1 MEQQTEAGLLPS
13 SQRITHLDTVRGVA
27 VMGILI
33 MNAVS
38 FFFVGAAYFDI
49 SSPENK
55 TILDWLVGGFGE
67 VFADQKFMALFS
79 LLFGA
84 SVLLFCERAAAK
96 GHSPVRLSLWRN
108 FLLLLM
114 GSFHA
119 SIWEGD
125 ILFVYACCAPV
136 LLLCRKLP
144 PTLLISVGTLLYLS
158 PIIVGGLVV
167 SAVDP
172 AAFLEVWGDSSIKT
186 THVGDVD
193 LVLLGL
199 LYDVFARAMG
209 MMFIGMGL
217 YANGMLIHANA
228 SDSLFKRSLAL
239 VAIGALLSGVGLAWT
254 ATQNFSPTAIV
265 QGNFANTMGTVPM
278 AMGYLGLLM
287 WWNEKTSGVLINRI
301 RALGKTALTNY
312 IGQTVVCVVLV
323 SLLPG
328 EWLNRTTVFLL
339 IIVIWWA
346 QLYLAEQWLKRYR
359 FGPLEYLWRCAT
371 YRRMAA
377 FVNKEAAPN
386 RL

>member
-1 MEQQTEAGLLPS
+1 MEQQSTGEVLPS

-79 LLFGA
+79 ILFGA

-114 GSFHA
+114 GLFHE

-158 PIIVGGLVV
+158 PIIVSGLAV
-167 SAVDP
+167 SVVDP
-172 AAFLEVWGDSSIKT
+172 AAFLEVWGSLSIKNPSS
-186 THVGDVD
+186 DVD

-199 LYDVFARAMG
+199 MYDVFARAMG

-228 SDSLFKRSLAL
+228 SDALFKRSLCL
-239 VAIGALLSGVGLAWT
+239 VALGALLSGVGLAWT

-265 QGNFANTMGTVPM
+265 QGNFANTVGTIPM
-278 AMGYLGLLM
+278 ALGYLGLLM

-312 IGQTVVCVVLV
+312 IGQTVVCVVLA
-323 SLLPG
+323 SLLPR
-328 EWLNRTTVFLL
+328 EWLSRTTVFLL

-346 QLYLAEQWLKRYR
+346 QLYLAEKWLKRYR

-371 YRRMAA
+371 YRRLAA
-377 FVNKEAAPN
+377 FVNKE
-386 RL
+386 RT

>member
-1 MEQQTEAGLLPS
+1 MEQQSTGEVLPS

-38 FFFVGAAYFDI
+38 FFFVGVAYFDI

-79 LLFGA
+79 ILFGA

-114 GSFHA
+114 GLFHE

-158 PIIVGGLVV
+158 PIIVSGLAV
-167 SAVDP
+167 SVVDP
-172 AAFLEVWGDSSIKT
+172 AAFLEVWGSLSIKNPSS
-186 THVGDVD
+186 DVD

-199 LYDVFARAMG
+199 MYDVFARAMG

-228 SDSLFKRSLAL
+228 SDALFKRSLCL
-239 VAIGALLSGVGLAWT
+239 VALGALLSGVGLAWT

-265 QGNFANTMGTVPM
+265 QGNIANTVGTVPM
-278 AMGYLGLLM
+278 ALGYLGLLM

-312 IGQTVVCVVLV
+312 IGQTVVCVVLA
-323 SLLPG
+323 SLLPN
-328 EWLNRTTVFLL
+328 EWLSRTTVFLL

-346 QLYLAEQWLKRYR
+346 QLYLAEKWLKRYR

-371 YRRMAA
+371 YRRMTA
-377 FVNKEAAPN
+377 FVNKE
-386 RL
+386 RT

>member
-1 MEQQTEAGLLPS
+1 MEQQATGEVLPS

-79 LLFGA
+79 ILFGA

-114 GSFHA
+114 GLFHA

-158 PIIVGGLVV
+158 PIIVSGLAV
-167 SAVDP
+167 SVVDP
-172 AAFLEVWGDSSIKT
+172 AAFLEVWGSLSIKNPSS
-186 THVGDVD
+186 DVD

-199 LYDVFARAMG
+199 TYDVFARAMG

-228 SDSLFKRSLAL
+228 SDALFKRSLCL
-239 VAIGALLSGVGLAWT
+239 VALGALLSGVGLAWT

-265 QGNFANTMGTVPM
+265 QGNIANTVGTVPM
-278 AMGYLGLLM
+278 ALGYLGLLM

-312 IGQTVVCVVLV
+312 IGQTVVCVVLA
-323 SLLPG
+323 SLLPN
-328 EWLNRTTVFLL
+328 EWLSRTTVFLL

-346 QLYLAEQWLKRYR
+346 QLYLAEKWLKRYR

-371 YRRMAA
+371 YRRLAA
-377 FVNKEAAPN
+377 FVNKE
-386 RL
+386 RT

>member
-1 MEQQTEAGLLPS
+1 MEQQSTGEVLPS
-13 SQRITHLDTVRGVA
+13 SQRITHLDTIRGVA

-79 LLFGA
+79 ILFGA

-114 GSFHA
+114 GLFHE

-158 PIIVGGLVV
+158 PIIVSGLAV
-167 SAVDP
+167 SVVDP
-172 AAFLEVWGDSSIKT
+172 AAFLEVWGSLSIKNPSS
-186 THVGDVD
+186 DVD

-199 LYDVFARAMG
+199 TYDVFARAMG

-228 SDSLFKRSLAL
+228 SDALFKRSLCL
-239 VAIGALLSGVGLAWT
+239 VALGALLSGVGLAWT

-265 QGNFANTMGTVPM
+265 QGNIANTVGTVPM
-278 AMGYLGLLM
+278 ALGYLGLLM

-312 IGQTVVCVVLV
+312 IGQTVVCVVLA
-323 SLLPG
+323 SLLPN
-328 EWLNRTTVFLL
+328 EWLSRTTVFLL

-346 QLYLAEQWLKRYR
+346 QLYLAEKWLKRYR

-371 YRRMAA
+371 YRRLAA
-377 FVNKEAAPN
+377 FVNKE
-386 RL
+386 RT

>member
-1 MEQQTEAGLLPS
+1 MEQQSTGEVLPS

-79 LLFGA
+79 ILFGA

-114 GSFHA
+114 GLFHA

-144 PTLLISVGTLLYLS
+144 PTLLISVGALLYLS
-158 PIIVGGLVV
+158 PIIVSGLAV
-167 SAVDP
+167 SVVDP
-172 AAFLEVWGDSSIKT
+172 AAFLEVWGSLSIKNPSS
-186 THVGDVD
+186 DVD

-199 LYDVFARAMG
+199 MYDVFARAMG

-228 SDSLFKRSLAL
+228 SDALFKRSLCL
-239 VAIGALLSGVGLAWT
+239 VALGALLSGVGLAWT

-265 QGNFANTMGTVPM
+265 QGNIANTVGTVPM
-278 AMGYLGLLM
+278 ALGYLGLLM

-312 IGQTVVCVVLV
+312 IGQTVVCVVLA
-323 SLLPG
+323 SLLPN
-328 EWLNRTTVFLL
+328 EWLSRTTVFLL

-346 QLYLAEQWLKRYR
+346 QLYLAEKWLKQYR

-371 YRRMAA
+371 YRRLAA
-377 FVNKEAAPN
+377 FVNKE
-386 RL
+386 RT

>member
-1 MEQQTEAGLLPS
+1 MEQQATGEVLPS

-79 LLFGA
+79 ILFGA

-114 GSFHA
+114 GLFHA

-158 PIIVGGLVV
+158 PIIVSGLAV
-167 SAVDP
+167 SVVDP
-172 AAFLEVWGDSSIKT
+172 AAFLEVWGNLSIKNPSS
-186 THVGDVD
+186 DVD

-199 LYDVFARAMG
+199 TYDVFARAMG

-228 SDSLFKRSLAL
+228 SDALFKRSLCL
-239 VAIGALLSGVGLAWT
+239 VALGALLSGVGLAWT

-265 QGNFANTMGTVPM
+265 QGNIANTVGTVPM
-278 AMGYLGLLM
+278 ALGYLGLLM

-312 IGQTVVCVVLV
+312 IGQTVVCVVLA
-323 SLLPG
+323 SLLPR
-328 EWLNRTTVFLL
+328 EWLSRTTVFLL

-346 QLYLAEQWLKRYR
+346 QLYLAEKWLKRYR

-371 YRRMAA
+371 YRRLAA
-377 FVNKEAAPN
+377 FVNKE
-386 RL
+386 RT

>member
-1 MEQQTEAGLLPS
+1 MVQQATGEVLYS

-79 LLFGA
+79 ILFGA

-114 GSFHA
+114 GLFHE

-158 PIIVGGLVV
+158 PIIVSGLAV
-167 SAVDP
+167 SVVDP
-172 AAFLEVWGDSSIKT
+172 AAFLEVWGSLSIKNPSS
-186 THVGDVD
+186 DVD

-199 LYDVFARAMG
+199 MYDVFARAMG

-228 SDSLFKRSLAL
+228 SDALFKRSLCL
-239 VAIGALLSGVGLAWT
+239 VALGALLSGVGLAWT

-265 QGNFANTMGTVPM
+265 QGNIANTVGTVPM
-278 AMGYLGLLM
+278 ALGYLGLLM

-312 IGQTVVCVVLV
+312 IGQTVVCVVLA
-323 SLLPG
+323 SLLPN
-328 EWLNRTTVFLL
+328 EWLSRTTVFLL

-346 QLYLAEQWLKRYR
+346 QLYLAEKWLKQYR

-371 YRRMAA
+371 YRRLAA
-377 FVNKEAAPN
+377 FVNKE
-386 RL
+386 RT

>member
-1 MEQQTEAGLLPS
+1 MVQQAIEEFLPS
-13 SQRITHLDTVRGVA
+13 PQRITHLDTARGVA
-27 VMGILI
+27 VLGILI
-33 MNAVS
+33 MNSVS

-49 SSPENK
+49 SSPENN
-55 TILDWLVGGFGE
+55 TILDWLIGGFGE

-79 LLFGA
+79 ILFGA

-108 FLLLLM
+108 FLLLLI
-114 GSFHA
+114 GLFHA

-158 PIIVGGLVV
+158 PIIVSGLVV
-167 SAVDP
+167 SVVDP
-172 AAFLEVWGDSSIKT
+172 AAFLEVWGDLSIKNLSS
-186 THVGDVD
+186 DVD
-193 LVLLGL
+193 LVFLGL
-199 LYDVFARAMG
+199 MYDVFARAMG

-228 SDSLFKRSLAL
+228 SGALFKGSLCL
-239 VAIGALLSGVGLAWT
+239 VALGALLSGVGLVWT
-254 ATQNFSPTAIV
+254 STQNFSPTAIV
-265 QGNFANTMGTVPM
+265 QGNFANTVGTVPM
-278 AMGYLGLLM
+278 ALGYLGLLM
-287 WWNEKTSGVLINRI
+287 WWNEKSSGVLINRI

-312 IGQTVVCVVLV
+312 IGQTVVCVVLA
-323 SLLPG
+323 SLLPR
-328 EWLNRTTVFLL
+328 EWLSRTTVFLL

-346 QLYLAEQWLKRYR
+346 QLYLAEKWLKRYR

-377 FVNKEAAPN
+377 FVNKE
-386 RL
+386 RT

>member
-1 MEQQTEAGLLPS
+1 MEQQSTGEVLPS

-79 LLFGA
+79 ILFGA

-114 GSFHA
+114 GLFHE

-158 PIIVGGLVV
+158 PIIVSGLAVSVV
-167 SAVDP
+167 DS
-172 AAFLEVWGDSSIKT
+172 AAFLEVWGSLSIKNPSS
-186 THVGDVD
+186 DVD

-199 LYDVFARAMG
+199 MYDVFARAMG

-217 YANGMLIHANA
+217 YANGMLIRANA
-228 SDSLFKRSLAL
+228 SDVLFKRSLGL
-239 VAIGALLSGVGLAWT
+239 VALGALLSGVGLAWT
-254 ATQNFSPTAIV
+254 ATQNFSPAAIV
-265 QGNFANTMGTVPM
+265 QGNFANTVGTVPM
-278 AMGYLGLLM
+278 ALGYLGLLM
-287 WWNEKTSGVLINRI
+287 WWNEKTSGLLINRI

-312 IGQTVVCVVLV
+312 IGQTVVCVVLA
-323 SLLPG
+323 SLLPN
-328 EWLNRTTVFLL
+328 EWLSRTTVFLL

-346 QLYLAEQWLKRYR
+346 QLYLAEKWLKRYR

-371 YRRMAA
+371 YRRLAA
-377 FVNKEAAPN
+377 FVNKE
-386 RL
+386 RT

>member
-1 MEQQTEAGLLPS
+1 MDKQTKGDLQPS

-38 FFFVGAAYFDI
+38 FFFLGAAYFDI

-55 TILDWLVGGFGE
+55 TILDWLIGGFGE

-84 SVLLFCERAAAK
+84 SVLLFCERAEAK

-114 GSFHA
+114 GLFHA

-125 ILFVYACCAPV
+125 VLFVYACCAPV

-144 PTLLISVGTLLYLS
+144 PTLLISLGILLYLS
-158 PIIVGGLVV
+158 PIIVSGLVV
-167 SAVDP
+167 SVVDT
-172 AAFLEVWGDSSIKT
+172 AAFLEIWGSLSIKNPSS
-186 THVGDVD
+186 DAE
-193 LVLLGL
+193 LVFFGL
-199 LYDVFARAMG
+199 MYDVFARAMG
-209 MMFIGMGL
+209 MMFVGMGL
-217 YANGMLIHANA
+217 YANGVLIRTNV
-228 SDSLFKRSLAL
+228 SDALFKRSLGL
-239 VAIGALLSGVGLAWT
+239 VAIGAVLSSVGLVWT

-265 QGNFANTMGTVPM
+265 QGNFANTVGTVPM
-278 AMGYLGLLM
+278 ALGYLGLLM
-287 WWNEKTSGVLINRI
+287 WWNEKTNGVLINRI

-312 IGQTVVCVVLV
+312 IGQTVVCVVLA

-328 EWLNRTTVFLL
+328 EWLSRTTVFLL
-339 IIVIWWA
+339 IIVIWWT
-346 QLYLAEQWLKRYR
+346 QLYLAEKWLKRYR
-359 FGPLEYLWRCAT
+359 FGPLEYMWRCAT

-377 FVNKEAAPN
+377 FVKKEAAPN

>member
-1 MEQQTEAGLLPS
+1 MEQQTNGNLLPS
-13 SQRITHLDTVRGVA
+13 SQRITHLDTIRGVA

-38 FFFVGAAYFDI
+38 FFFEGAAYFDI

-55 TILDWLVGGFGE
+55 TTLDWLVGGFGE

-84 SVLLFCERAAAK
+84 SVLLFCERAEAK

-114 GSFHA
+114 GLFHA

-125 ILFVYACCAPV
+125 VLFVYACCAPV

-144 PTLLISVGTLLYLS
+144 PTMLISLGILLYLS
-158 PIIVGGLVV
+158 PIIVNALVISV
-167 SAVDP
+167 VEP
-172 AAFLEVWGDSSIKT
+172 TAFLEVWGDLSIKT
-186 THVGDVD
+186 NDFGDVD
-193 LVLLGL
+193 LVFLGL
-199 LYDVFARAMG
+199 MYDVFARAMG
-209 MMFIGMGL
+209 MMFVGMGL
-217 YANGMLIHANA
+217 YANGVLICANV
-228 SDSLFKRSLAL
+228 SDALFKRSLGL
-239 VAIGALLSGVGLAWT
+239 VALGAVLSSVGLVWT
-254 ATQNFSPTAIV
+254 ATHNFSPIAIV
-265 QGNFANTMGTVPM
+265 QGNFANTVGTVPM

-312 IGQTVVCVVLV
+312 IGQTVVCVVLA

-328 EWLNRTTVFLL
+328 EWLSRTTVFLL
-339 IIVIWWA
+339 IIVIWWT
-346 QLYLAEQWLKRYR
+346 QLYLAEKWLKQYR

-377 FVNKEAAPN
+377 FVNKDAPPN

>member
-1 MEQQTEAGLLPS
+1 MEQQSTGEVLPS

-79 LLFGA
+79 ILFGA

-158 PIIVGGLVV
+158 PIIVSGLAV
-167 SAVDP
+167 SVVDP
-172 AAFLEVWGDSSIKT
+172 AAFLEVWGSLSIKNPSS
-186 THVGDVD
+186 DVD

-199 LYDVFARAMG
+199 MYDVFARAMG

-228 SDSLFKRSLAL
+228 SGALFKRSLCL
-239 VAIGALLSGVGLAWT
+239 VALGALLSGVGLAWT

-265 QGNFANTMGTVPM
+265 QGNIANTVGTVPM
-278 AMGYLGLLM
+278 ALGYLGLLM

-312 IGQTVVCVVLV
+312 IGQTVVCVVLA
-323 SLLPG
+323 SLLPN
-328 EWLNRTTVFLL
+328 EWLSRTTVFLL

-346 QLYLAEQWLKRYR
+346 QLYLAEKWLKRYR

-371 YRRMAA
+371 YRRLAA
-377 FVNKEAAPN
+377 FVNKE
-386 RL
+386 RT

>member
-1 MEQQTEAGLLPS
+1 MEQQSTGEVLPS

-79 LLFGA
+79 ILFGA

-158 PIIVGGLVV
+158 PIIVSGLAV
-167 SAVDP
+167 SVVDP
-172 AAFLEVWGDSSIKT
+172 AAFLEVWGSLSIKNPSS
-186 THVGDVD
+186 DVD

-199 LYDVFARAMG
+199 MYDVFARAMG

-228 SDSLFKRSLAL
+228 SDALFKRSLCL
-239 VAIGALLSGVGLAWT
+239 VALGALLSGVGLAWT

-265 QGNFANTMGTVPM
+265 QGNIANTVGTVPM
-278 AMGYLGLLM
+278 ALGYLGLLM

-312 IGQTVVCVVLV
+312 IGQTVVCVVLA
-323 SLLPG
+323 SLLPN
-328 EWLNRTTVFLL
+328 EWLSRTTVFLL

-346 QLYLAEQWLKRYR
+346 QLYLAEKWLKRYR

-377 FVNKEAAPN
+377 FVNNE
-386 RL
+386 RT

>member
-1 MEQQTEAGLLPS
+1 MEQQATGEVRPS

-79 LLFGA
+79 ILFGA

-108 FLLLLM
+108 FLLLLI

-119 SIWEGD
+119 SIWVGD

-144 PTLLISVGTLLYLS
+144 PNLLIFVGTLLYLS
-158 PIIVGGLVV
+158 PIIVNGLTV
-167 SAVDP
+167 SLVDP
-172 AAFLEVWGDSSIKT
+172 AAFLKVWGFFSIKNPSS
-186 THVGDVD
+186 DVD
-193 LVLLGL
+193 LVFLGL
-199 LYDVFARAMG
+199 TYDVFARAMG

-217 YANGMLIHANA
+217 YANGMLIHVNA
-228 SDSLFKRSLAL
+228 SDALFKRSLCLIAL
-239 VAIGALLSGVGLAWT
+239 GALLSGVGLAWT
-254 ATQNFSPTAIV
+254 ATQNFSPIAIV
-265 QGNFANTMGTVPM
+265 QGNFANTVGTVPM
-278 AMGYLGLLM
+278 ALGYLGLLM
-287 WWNEKTSGVLINRI
+287 WWNERTSGVLINRI

-312 IGQTVVCVVLV
+312 IGQTVVCVALA

-328 EWLNRTTVFLL
+328 EWLSRTTVFLL

-346 QLYLAEQWLKRYR
+346 QLYLAEKWLNRYR

-377 FVNKEAAPN
+377 FVNKE
-386 RL
+386 RT

>member
-1 MEQQTEAGLLPS
+1 MEQQSTGEVLPS

-79 LLFGA
+79 ILFGA

-114 GSFHA
+114 GLFHE

-158 PIIVGGLVV
+158 PIIVSGLVV
-167 SAVDP
+167 SVVDP
-172 AAFLEVWGDSSIKT
+172 AAFLEVWGSLSIKNLSS
-186 THVGDVD
+186 DVD
-193 LVLLGL
+193 LVFLGL
-199 LYDVFARAMG
+199 MYDVFARAMG

-228 SDSLFKRSLAL
+228 SDALFKRSLCL

-265 QGNFANTMGTVPM
+265 QGNIANTVGTVPM
-278 AMGYLGLLM
+278 ALGYLGLLM

-312 IGQTVVCVVLV
+312 IGQTVVCVVLA
-323 SLLPG
+323 SLLPN
-328 EWLNRTTVFLL
+328 EWLSRTTVFLL

-346 QLYLAEQWLKRYR
+346 QLYLAEKWLKRYR

-371 YRRMAA
+371 YRRLAA
-377 FVNKEAAPN
+377 FVNKE
-386 RL
+386 RT

>member
-1 MEQQTEAGLLPS
+1 MEQQSTGEVLPS
-13 SQRITHLDTVRGVA
+13 SQRITHLDTIRGVA

-79 LLFGA
+79 ILFGA

-114 GSFHA
+114 GLFHE

-158 PIIVGGLVV
+158 PIIVSGLAV
-167 SAVDP
+167 SVVDP
-172 AAFLEVWGDSSIKT
+172 AAFLEVWGSLSIKNPSS
-186 THVGDVD
+186 DVD

-199 LYDVFARAMG
+199 TYDVFARAMG

-228 SDSLFKRSLAL
+228 SDALFKRSLCL
-239 VAIGALLSGVGLAWT
+239 VALGALLSGVGLAWT

-265 QGNFANTMGTVPM
+265 QGNFANTVGTVPM
-278 AMGYLGLLM
+278 ALGYLGLLM

-312 IGQTVVCVVLV
+312 IGQTVVCVVLA
-323 SLLPG
+323 SLLPN
-328 EWLNRTTVFLL
+328 EWLSRTTVFLL

-346 QLYLAEQWLKRYR
+346 QLYLAEKWLKRYR

-371 YRRMAA
+371 YRRLAA
-377 FVNKEAAPN
+377 FVNKE
-386 RL
+386 RT

>member
-1 MEQQTEAGLLPS
+1 MEQQSTGEVLPS

-79 LLFGA
+79 ILFGA

-114 GSFHA
+114 GLFHA

-158 PIIVGGLVV
+158 PIIVSGLAV
-167 SAVDP
+167 SVVDP
-172 AAFLEVWGDSSIKT
+172 AAFLEVWGSLSIKNPSS
-186 THVGDVD
+186 DVD

-199 LYDVFARAMG
+199 MYDVFARAMG

-228 SDSLFKRSLAL
+228 SDALFKRSLCL
-239 VAIGALLSGVGLAWT
+239 VALGALLSGVGLAWT

-265 QGNFANTMGTVPM
+265 QGNFANTVGTVPL
-278 AMGYLGLLM
+278 ALGYLGLLM
-287 WWNEKTSGVLINRI
+287 WWNEKTSGILINRI

-312 IGQTVVCVVLV
+312 IGQTVVCVVLA
-323 SLLPG
+323 SLLPN
-328 EWLNRTTVFLL
+328 EWLSRTTVFLL

-346 QLYLAEQWLKRYR
+346 QLYLAEKWLKRYR

-377 FVNKEAAPN
+377 FVNKE
-386 RL
+386 RT

>member
-1 MEQQTEAGLLPS
+1 MEQQSTGEVLPS

-79 LLFGA
+79 ILFGA

-114 GSFHA
+114 GLFHA

-158 PIIVGGLVV
+158 PIIVSGLAV
-167 SAVDP
+167 SVVDP
-172 AAFLEVWGDSSIKT
+172 AAFLEVWGSLSIKNPSS
-186 THVGDVD
+186 DVD

-199 LYDVFARAMG
+199 MYDVFARAMG

-228 SDSLFKRSLAL
+228 SDALFKRSLCL
-239 VAIGALLSGVGLAWT
+239 VALGALLSGVGLAWT

-265 QGNFANTMGTVPM
+265 QGNFANTVGTVPM
-278 AMGYLGLLM
+278 ALGYLGLLM

-312 IGQTVVCVVLV
+312 IGQTVVCVVLA
-323 SLLPG
+323 SLLPN
-328 EWLNRTTVFLL
+328 EWLSRTTVFLL

-346 QLYLAEQWLKRYR
+346 QLYLAEKWLKRYR

-371 YRRMAA
+371 YRRLAA
-377 FVNKEAAPN
+377 FVNKE
-386 RL
+386 RT

>member
-1 MEQQTEAGLLPS
+1 MEQQSTGEVLPS

-79 LLFGA
+79 ILFGA

-114 GSFHA
+114 GLFHE

-158 PIIVGGLVV
+158 PIIVSGLAV
-167 SAVDP
+167 SVVDP
-172 AAFLEVWGDSSIKT
+172 AAFLEVWGSLSIKNPSS
-186 THVGDVD
+186 DVD

-199 LYDVFARAMG
+199 MYDVFARAMG

-228 SDSLFKRSLAL
+228 SDALFKRSLCL
-239 VAIGALLSGVGLAWT
+239 VALGALLSGVGLAWT

-265 QGNFANTMGTVPM
+265 QGNFANTVGTVPM
-278 AMGYLGLLM
+278 ALGYLGLLM

-312 IGQTVVCVVLV
+312 IGQTVVCVVLA
-323 SLLPG
+323 SLLPN
-328 EWLNRTTVFLL
+328 EWLSRTTVFLL

-346 QLYLAEQWLKRYR
+346 QLYLAEKWLKRYR

-371 YRRMAA
+371 YRRLAA
-377 FVNKEAAPN
+377 FVNKE
-386 RL
+386 RT

>member
-1 MEQQTEAGLLPS
+1 MEQQSTGEVLPS

-79 LLFGA
+79 ILFGA

-114 GSFHA
+114 GLFHE

-144 PTLLISVGTLLYLS
+144 PTLLISVGALLYLS
-158 PIIVGGLVV
+158 PIIVSGLAV
-167 SAVDP
+167 SVVDP
-172 AAFLEVWGDSSIKT
+172 AAFLEVWGSLSIKNPSS
-186 THVGDVD
+186 DVD

-199 LYDVFARAMG
+199 MYDVFARAMG

-228 SDSLFKRSLAL
+228 SDALFKRSLCL
-239 VAIGALLSGVGLAWT
+239 VALGALLSGVGLAWT

-265 QGNFANTMGTVPM
+265 QGNIANTVGTVPM
-278 AMGYLGLLM
+278 ALGYLGLLM

-312 IGQTVVCVVLV
+312 IGQTVVCVVLA
-323 SLLPG
+323 SLLPN
-328 EWLNRTTVFLL
+328 EWLSRTTVFLL
-339 IIVIWWA
+339 IIIIWWA
-346 QLYLAEQWLKRYR
+346 QLYLAEKWLKQYR

-371 YRRMAA
+371 YRRLAA
-377 FVNKEAAPN
+377 FVNKE
-386 RL
+386 RT

>member
-1 MEQQTEAGLLPS
+1 MEQQSTGEVLPS

-38 FFFVGAAYFDI
+38 FFFVGEAYFDI

-79 LLFGA
+79 ILFGA

-114 GSFHA
+114 GLFHE

-158 PIIVGGLVV
+158 PIIVSGLAV
-167 SAVDP
+167 SVVDP
-172 AAFLEVWGDSSIKT
+172 AAFLEVWGSLSIKNPSS
-186 THVGDVD
+186 DVD

-199 LYDVFARAMG
+199 MYDVFARAMG

-228 SDSLFKRSLAL
+228 SDALFKRSLCL
-239 VAIGALLSGVGLAWT
+239 VALGALLSGVGLAWT

-265 QGNFANTMGTVPM
+265 HGNIANTVGTVPM
-278 AMGYLGLLM
+278 ALGYLGLLM

-312 IGQTVVCVVLV
+312 IGQTVVCVVLA
-323 SLLPG
+323 SLLPN
-328 EWLNRTTVFLL
+328 EWLSRTTVFLL

-346 QLYLAEQWLKRYR
+346 QLYLAEKWLKRYR

-371 YRRMAA
+371 YRRLAA
-377 FVNKEAAPN
+377 FVNKE
-386 RL
+386 RT

>member
-1 MEQQTEAGLLPS
+1 MEQQSTGEVLPS

-79 LLFGA
+79 ILFGA

-114 GSFHA
+114 GLFHE

-158 PIIVGGLVV
+158 PIIVSGLAV
-167 SAVDP
+167 SVVDP
-172 AAFLEVWGDSSIKT
+172 AAFLEVWGSLSIKNPSS
-186 THVGDVD
+186 DVD

-199 LYDVFARAMG
+199 TYDVFARAMG

-228 SDSLFKRSLAL
+228 SDALFKRSLCL
-239 VAIGALLSGVGLAWT
+239 VALGALLSGVGLAWT

-265 QGNFANTMGTVPM
+265 QGNIANTVGTVPM
-278 AMGYLGLLM
+278 ALGYLGLLM

-312 IGQTVVCVVLV
+312 IGQTVVCVVLA
-323 SLLPG
+323 SLLPN
-328 EWLNRTTVFLL
+328 EWLSRTTVFLL

-346 QLYLAEQWLKRYR
+346 QLYLAEKWLKRYR

-371 YRRMAA
+371 YRRLAA
-377 FVNKEAAPN
+377 FVNKE
-386 RL
+386 RT

>member
-1 MEQQTEAGLLPS
+1 MEQQSTGEVLPS

-79 LLFGA
+79 ILFGA

-114 GSFHA
+114 GLFHE

-158 PIIVGGLVV
+158 PIIVSGLVV
-167 SAVDP
+167 SVVDP
-172 AAFLEVWGDSSIKT
+172 AAFLEVWGSLSIKNPSS
-186 THVGDVD
+186 DVD

-199 LYDVFARAMG
+199 MYDVFARAMG

-228 SDSLFKRSLAL
+228 SDALFKRSLCL
-239 VAIGALLSGVGLAWT
+239 VALGALLSGVGLAWT

-265 QGNFANTMGTVPM
+265 QGNIANTVGTVPM
-278 AMGYLGLLM
+278 ALGYLGLLM

-312 IGQTVVCVVLV
+312 IGQTVVCVVLA
-323 SLLPG
+323 SLLPN
-328 EWLNRTTVFLL
+328 EWLSRTTVFLL

-346 QLYLAEQWLKRYR
+346 QLYLAEKWLKQYR

-371 YRRMAA
+371 YRRLAA
-377 FVNKEAAPN
+377 FVNKE
-386 RL
+386 RT

>member
-1 MEQQTEAGLLPS
+1 MEQQSTGEVLPS
-13 SQRITHLDTVRGVA
+13 SQRITHLDTIRGVA

-79 LLFGA
+79 ILFGA

-114 GSFHA
+114 GLFHA

-158 PIIVGGLVV
+158 PIIVSGLAV
-167 SAVDP
+167 SVVDP
-172 AAFLEVWGDSSIKT
+172 AAFLEVWGSLSIKNPSS
-186 THVGDVD
+186 DVD

-199 LYDVFARAMG
+199 MYDVFARAMG

-228 SDSLFKRSLAL
+228 SDALFKRSLCL
-239 VAIGALLSGVGLAWT
+239 VALGALLSGVGLAWT

-265 QGNFANTMGTVPM
+265 QGNIANTVGTVPM
-278 AMGYLGLLM
+278 ALGYLGLLM

-312 IGQTVVCVVLV
+312 IGQTVVCVVLA
-323 SLLPG
+323 SLLPN
-328 EWLNRTTVFLL
+328 EWLSRTTVFLL

-346 QLYLAEQWLKRYR
+346 QLYLAEKWLKRYR

-371 YRRMAA
+371 YRRLAA
-377 FVNKEAAPN
+377 FVNKE
-386 RL
+386 RT

>member
-1 MEQQTEAGLLPS
+1 MEQQATGGVLPS

-38 FFFVGAAYFDI
+38 FFFVGVAYFDI

-79 LLFGA
+79 ILFGA

-114 GSFHA
+114 GLFHE

-158 PIIVGGLVV
+158 PIIVSGLAV
-167 SAVDP
+167 SVVDP
-172 AAFLEVWGDSSIKT
+172 AAFLEVWGSLSIKNPSS
-186 THVGDVD
+186 DVD

-199 LYDVFARAMG
+199 MYDVFARAMG

-228 SDSLFKRSLAL
+228 SDALFKRSLCL
-239 VAIGALLSGVGLAWT
+239 VALGALLSGVGLAWT

-265 QGNFANTMGTVPM
+265 HGNIANTVGTVPM
-278 AMGYLGLLM
+278 ALGYLGLLM
-287 WWNEKTSGVLINRI
+287 WWNEKTSGLLINRI

-312 IGQTVVCVVLV
+312 IGQTVVCVVLA
-323 SLLPG
+323 SLLPN
-328 EWLNRTTVFLL
+328 EWLSRTTVFLL

-346 QLYLAEQWLKRYR
+346 QLYLAEKWLKRYR

-371 YRRMAA
+371 YRRLAA
-377 FVNKEAAPN
+377 FVNKE
-386 RL
+386 RT

>member
-1 MEQQTEAGLLPS
+1 MEQQSTGQVLPS

-79 LLFGA
+79 ILFGA

-114 GSFHA
+114 GLFHE

-158 PIIVGGLVV
+158 PIIVSGLAV
-167 SAVDP
+167 SVVDP
-172 AAFLEVWGDSSIKT
+172 AAFLEVWGSLSIKNPSS
-186 THVGDVD
+186 DVD

-199 LYDVFARAMG
+199 MYDVFARAMG

-228 SDSLFKRSLAL
+228 SDALFKRSLCL
-239 VAIGALLSGVGLAWT
+239 VALGALLSGVGLAWT

-265 QGNFANTMGTVPM
+265 QGNIANTVGTVPM
-278 AMGYLGLLM
+278 ALGYLGLLM

-312 IGQTVVCVVLV
+312 IGQTVVCVVLA
-323 SLLPG
+323 SLLPN
-328 EWLNRTTVFLL
+328 EWLSRTTVFLL

-346 QLYLAEQWLKRYR
+346 QLYLAEKWLKRYR

-371 YRRMAA
+371 YRRLAA
-377 FVNKEAAPN
+377 FVNKE
-386 RL
+386 RT

>member
-1 MEQQTEAGLLPS
+1 MEQQSTGEVLPS

-79 LLFGA
+79 ILFGA
-84 SVLLFCERAAAK
+84 SVILFCERAAAK

-114 GSFHA
+114 GLFHA

-158 PIIVGGLVV
+158 PIIVSGLAV
-167 SAVDP
+167 SVVDP
-172 AAFLEVWGDSSIKT
+172 AAFLEVWGSLSIKNPSS
-186 THVGDVD
+186 DVD

-199 LYDVFARAMG
+199 MYDVFARAMG

-228 SDSLFKRSLAL
+228 SDALFKRSLCL
-239 VAIGALLSGVGLAWT
+239 VALGALLSGVGLAWT

-265 QGNFANTMGTVPM
+265 QGNIANTVGTVPM
-278 AMGYLGLLM
+278 ALGYLGLLM

-312 IGQTVVCVVLV
+312 IGQTVVCVVLA
-323 SLLPG
+323 SLLPN
-328 EWLNRTTVFLL
+328 EWLSRTTVFLL

-346 QLYLAEQWLKRYR
+346 QLYLAEKWLKRYR

-371 YRRMAA
+371 YRRLAA
-377 FVNKEAAPN
+377 FVNKE
-386 RL
+386 RT

>member
-1 MEQQTEAGLLPS
+1 MEQQATGEVLPS

-38 FFFVGAAYFDI
+38 FFFVGVAYFDI

-114 GSFHA
+114 GLFHA

-144 PTLLISVGTLLYLS
+144 PTLLILVGTLLYLS
-158 PIIVGGLVV
+158 PIIVSGLVV
-167 SAVDP
+167 SVVDP
-172 AAFLEVWGDSSIKT
+172 AAFLEVWGDLSIKNPPS
-186 THVGDVD
+186 DVD
-193 LVLLGL
+193 LVFLGL
-199 LYDVFARAMG
+199 MYDVFARAMG

-217 YANGMLIHANA
+217 YANGMLIRANA
-228 SDSLFKRSLAL
+228 SDVLFKRSLGL
-239 VAIGALLSGVGLAWT
+239 VALGALLSGVGLAWT
-254 ATQNFSPTAIV
+254 ATQNFSPAAIV
-265 QGNFANTMGTVPM
+265 QGNFANTVGTVPM
-278 AMGYLGLLM
+278 ALGYLGLLM
-287 WWNEKTSGVLINRI
+287 WWNEKTSGLLVNRI

-312 IGQTVVCVVLV
+312 IGQTVVCVVLA
-323 SLLPG
+323 SLIPG
-328 EWLNRTTVFLL
+328 EWLSRTTVFLL

-346 QLYLAEQWLKRYR
+346 QLYLAEKWLKRYR

-371 YRRMAA
+371 YRRMAV
-377 FVNKEAAPN
+377 FVNKERA
-386 RL
+386 

>member
-1 MEQQTEAGLLPS
+1 MEQQSTGEVLPS

-79 LLFGA
+79 ILFGA

-114 GSFHA
+114 GLFHE

-144 PTLLISVGTLLYLS
+144 PTLLISVGALLYLS
-158 PIIVGGLVV
+158 PIIVSGLAV
-167 SAVDP
+167 SVVDP
-172 AAFLEVWGDSSIKT
+172 AAFLEVWGSLSIKNPSS
-186 THVGDVD
+186 DVD

-199 LYDVFARAMG
+199 MYDVFARAMG

-228 SDSLFKRSLAL
+228 SDALFKRSLCL
-239 VAIGALLSGVGLAWT
+239 VALGALLSGVGLAWT

-265 QGNFANTMGTVPM
+265 QGNIANTVGTVPM
-278 AMGYLGLLM
+278 ALGYLGLLM

-312 IGQTVVCVVLV
+312 IGQTVVCVVLA
-323 SLLPG
+323 SLLPN
-328 EWLNRTTVFLL
+328 EWLSRTTVFLL

-346 QLYLAEQWLKRYR
+346 QLYLAEKWLKRYR

-371 YRRMAA
+371 YRRLAA
-377 FVNKEAAPN
+377 FVNKE
-386 RL
+386 RT

>member
-1 MEQQTEAGLLPS
+1 MEQQSTGEVLPS

-79 LLFGA
+79 ILFGA

-114 GSFHA
+114 GLFHE

-158 PIIVGGLVV
+158 PIIVSGLVV
-167 SAVDP
+167 SVVDP
-172 AAFLEVWGDSSIKT
+172 AAFLEVWGSLSIKNLSS
-186 THVGDVD
+186 DVD
-193 LVLLGL
+193 LVFLGL
-199 LYDVFARAMG
+199 MYDVFARAMG

-228 SDSLFKRSLAL
+228 SDALFKRSLCL
-239 VAIGALLSGVGLAWT
+239 VALGALLSGVGLAWT

-265 QGNFANTMGTVPM
+265 QGNFANTVGTVPM
-278 AMGYLGLLM
+278 ALGYLGLLM
-287 WWNEKTSGVLINRI
+287 WWNENTSGVLINRI

-312 IGQTVVCVVLV
+312 IGQTVVCVVLA
-323 SLLPG
+323 SLLPN
-328 EWLNRTTVFLL
+328 EWLSRTTVFLL

-346 QLYLAEQWLKRYR
+346 QLYLAEKWLKRYR

-371 YRRMAA
+371 YRRLAA
-377 FVNKEAAPN
+377 FVNKE
-386 RL
+386 RT

>member
-1 MEQQTEAGLLPS
+1 MEQQSTGEVLPS

-38 FFFVGAAYFDI
+38 FFFIGAAYFDI

-79 LLFGA
+79 ILFGA

-114 GSFHA
+114 GLFHE

-158 PIIVGGLVV
+158 PIIVSGLAV
-167 SAVDP
+167 SVVDP
-172 AAFLEVWGDSSIKT
+172 AAFLEVWGSLSIKNPSS
-186 THVGDVD
+186 DVD

-199 LYDVFARAMG
+199 MYDVFARAMG

-228 SDSLFKRSLAL
+228 SDALFKRSLCL
-239 VAIGALLSGVGLAWT
+239 VALGALLSGVGLAWT

-265 QGNFANTMGTVPM
+265 QGNIANTVGTVPM
-278 AMGYLGLLM
+278 ALGYLGLLM

-312 IGQTVVCVVLV
+312 IGQTVVCVVLA
-323 SLLPG
+323 SLLPN
-328 EWLNRTTVFLL
+328 EWLSRTTVFLL

-346 QLYLAEQWLKRYR
+346 QLYLAEKWLKRYR

-371 YRRMAA
+371 YRRLAA
-377 FVNKEAAPN
+377 FVNKE
-386 RL
+386 RT

>member
-1 MEQQTEAGLLPS
+1 MEQQSTGEVLPS

-79 LLFGA
+79 ILFGA

-114 GSFHA
+114 GLFHA

-144 PTLLISVGTLLYLS
+144 PTLLISVGALLYLS
-158 PIIVGGLVV
+158 PIIVSGLAV
-167 SAVDP
+167 SVVDP
-172 AAFLEVWGDSSIKT
+172 AAFLEVWGSLSIKNPSS
-186 THVGDVD
+186 DVD

-199 LYDVFARAMG
+199 MYDVFARAMG

-228 SDSLFKRSLAL
+228 SDALFKRSLCL
-239 VAIGALLSGVGLAWT
+239 VALGALLSGVGLAWT

-265 QGNFANTMGTVPM
+265 QGNIANTVGTVPM
-278 AMGYLGLLM
+278 ALGYLGLLM

-312 IGQTVVCVVLV
+312 IGQTVVCVVLA
-323 SLLPG
+323 SLLPN
-328 EWLNRTTVFLL
+328 EWLSRTTVFLL

-346 QLYLAEQWLKRYR
+346 QLYLAEKWLKRYR

-371 YRRMAA
+371 YRRLAA
-377 FVNKEAAPN
+377 FVNKE
-386 RL
+386 RT

>member
-1 MEQQTEAGLLPS
+1 MEQQATGEVLPS

-33 MNAVS
+33 MNAAS

-79 LLFGA
+79 ILFGA

-114 GSFHA
+114 GLFHA

-144 PTLLISVGTLLYLS
+144 PNLLISVGTLLYLS
-158 PIIVGGLVV
+158 PIIVSGLVV
-167 SAVDP
+167 SVVDP
-172 AAFLEVWGDSSIKT
+172 AAFLEVWGSLSIKNPSS
-186 THVGDVD
+186 DVD

-199 LYDVFARAMG
+199 TYDVFARAMG

-228 SDSLFKRSLAL
+228 SDALFKRSLCL
-239 VAIGALLSGVGLAWT
+239 VALGALLSGVGLAWT

-265 QGNFANTMGTVPM
+265 QGNIANTVGTVPM
-278 AMGYLGLLM
+278 ALGYLGLLM

-312 IGQTVVCVVLV
+312 IGQTVVCVVLA
-323 SLLPG
+323 SLLPN
-328 EWLNRTTVFLL
+328 EWLSRTTVFLL

-346 QLYLAEQWLKRYR
+346 QLYLAEKWLKRYR

-377 FVNKEAAPN
+377 FVNKE
-386 RL
+386 RT

>member
-1 MEQQTEAGLLPS
+1 MEQQSTGEVLPS

-33 MNAVS
+33 MNAIS
-38 FFFVGAAYFDI
+38 FFFVGVAYFDI

-79 LLFGA
+79 ILFGA

-114 GSFHA
+114 GLFHE

-158 PIIVGGLVV
+158 PIIVSGLAV
-167 SAVDP
+167 SVVDP
-172 AAFLEVWGDSSIKT
+172 AAFLEVWGSLSIKNPSS
-186 THVGDVD
+186 DVD

-199 LYDVFARAMG
+199 MYDVFARAMG

-228 SDSLFKRSLAL
+228 SDALFKRSLCL
-239 VAIGALLSGVGLAWT
+239 VALGALLSGVGLAWT

-265 QGNFANTMGTVPM
+265 QGNFANTVGTVPL
-278 AMGYLGLLM
+278 ALGYLGLLM

-312 IGQTVVCVVLV
+312 IGQTVVCVVLA
-323 SLLPG
+323 SLLPN
-328 EWLNRTTVFLL
+328 EWLSRTTVFLL

-346 QLYLAEQWLKRYR
+346 QLYLAEKWLKRYR

-371 YRRMAA
+371 YRRLAA
-377 FVNKEAAPN
+377 FVNKE
-386 RL
+386 RT